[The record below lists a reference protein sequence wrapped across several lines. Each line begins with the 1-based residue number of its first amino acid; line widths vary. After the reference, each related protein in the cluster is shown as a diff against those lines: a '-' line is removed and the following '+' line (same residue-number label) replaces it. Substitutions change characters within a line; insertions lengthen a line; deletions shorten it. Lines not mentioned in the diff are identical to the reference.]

1 MKELSDFNDELN
13 GEVQGNT
20 TLSIPTINFRNAM
33 KYLILFIS
41 VTTATMVIPSCGVLR
56 RHGVYVG
63 LIGATTFAIVD
74 MSFPNYVNL
83 NK

>member
-13 GEVQGNT
+13 GGVHGNT

-56 RHGVYVG
+56 RHGVYV
-63 LIGATTFAIVD
+63 D
-74 MSFPNYVNL
+74 
-83 NK
+83 